1 MNGLIEIAGILI
13 IQICALIT
21 GGPVIRGAIFL
32 YSTIPRISI
41 YYVEASGY
49 APLDPR
55 ARAGMCYSGNRRI
68 TASGAP
74 VQPNVTIATGSHIPF
89 NTLVWVQSLGPRIVA
104 DRGGKIKGN
113 KIDVCFKT
121 RKEALQWGR
130 RKVWMIVLRKSQK
143 QHSTI
148 KGGNTYGHRNTAA
161 QYWQNRA
168 AENAG
173 SNGSRSG
180 TRAGRRNFNGSW
192 RK

>member
-32 YSTIPRISI
+32 YNTIPRISI

-89 NTLVWVQSLGPRIVA
+89 NTLVWVQALGLRIVT

-113 KIDVCFKT
+113 KIDICFKT
-121 RKEALQWGR
+121 RQEALQWGR

-173 SNGSRSG
+173 SNGSR
-180 TRAGRRNFNGSW
+180 TRTRPRGRDCRRSCP
-192 RK
+192 K